1 MPAPSARTGGLASW
15 SIRHPVG
22 VTMIALAVI
31 VLGVFAFS
39 RLAIDLHPHLI
50 YPEVRVRILS
60 PGVPATV
67 MEDQFTR
74 QLEEQLAIT
83 EDAIGVQSRTGEGA
97 VSVDLSF
104 EYGKDI
110 DIALRDASTRLDRAK
125 RFLPETQDPPI
136 IYKRDPAQIPV
147 LEFVVSSPLRDPVE
161 LRSWVDDVFSKW
173 FINLPGVAAAEVGG
187 GLIREI
193 QVLPDQ
199 QRLAGV
205 GLTMQ
210 DVIDAL
216 QRGNREDP
224 AGRLRMTSQEL
235 PGRISGRFTSVEQ
248 IAELPLRLQQ
258 GGLINLQE
266 VAEVIDTHEDERLRV
281 RVNGEPGIK
290 LSIQKQPTANTV
302 AVADAVAQRLDWL
315 AAEGLIPEDIRIR
328 GVSDQS
334 IYIRQALSNSG
345 MAAISGALLAMAVVY
360 VFLGNLRRTLIIGS
374 AIPIAIMVTFVIM
387 GLGGLTLNIMTL
399 GGLALGVGLIV
410 DNTIVMLENI
420 YRHQRQGEG
429 DLAAGTHAAQEV
441 NSAIVASTSTNL
453 AAVLPFL
460 FIGGLT
466 GLLFRELIYTI
477 SASILASLAISLT
490 LVPALAARVHTLD
503 RGRLRRR
510 VDAGMRWL
518 QERYAGLIDRALG
531 FPYLVI
537 LAFIVLLGSAIQ
549 SFFGGQE
556 VFLPAMD
563 DGRIS
568 VSVTADPGITLD
580 DMDRS
585 VQVLETLFKAQPEV
599 EQVFTTV
606 GGFIFGRTQRE
617 APSSSSLNV
626 QLVPVSRRNISS
638 EEWIRRMNQ
647 AIADRQLAGLRV
659 NLRTEGIRG
668 IRTSRGDDDISL
680 RVQGPELKTLERI
693 ADEIVQRLKRIDGLR
708 NVQHSSEEVH
718 HEIDIAIDR
727 ERASVLGLDVK
738 DVGDAMRV
746 ALEGEVVTDY
756 IDGDRS
762 YDVRLRLPPVEAA
775 NPQELESVLLFPEQ
789 EGRKAIYLGDVARVN
804 LIEAAAE
811 ILRDNQQRIVE
822 VSATVDAGATL
833 GGRLRA
839 IDASLKDLDMPAGY
853 SLYDGGA
860 RKTLQ
865 EGRNLA
871 MTLMLLALFLV
882 FVVMAVQYESLRN
895 PFIILLSV
903 PFALIGVAIGIHAA
917 GLPMSMP
924 VKLGMIMLAGI
935 VVNNAIVLVEYVEI
949 VRERGRSIREAIL
962 EAARL
967 RLRPILMTT
976 LTTVVGMLPLAIGI
990 GEGSEMLRPLAVTIV
1005 AGLSFSML
1013 VSLLLVPVLYEL
1025 THLGQWRLKAAPR
1038 QA

>member
-1 MPAPSARTGGLASW
+1 
-15 SIRHPVG
+15 
-22 VTMIALAVI
+22 MIALAVI

-50 YPEVRVRILS
+50 YPEVRVRIVS

-125 RFLPETQDPPI
+125 RFLPDTPDPPI

-199 QRLAGV
+199 QRLAGM

-210 DVIDAL
+210 DVTDVL

-224 AGRLRMTSQEL
+224 AGRLKMSSQEL
-235 PGRISGRFTSVEQ
+235 SGRISGRFTSVEQ

-258 GGLINLQE
+258 GGLIHLQE
-266 VAEVIDTHEDERLRV
+266 VAEVLDTHEDERLRV

-290 LSIQKQPTANTV
+290 LSIQKQPTANTI
-302 AVADAVAQRLDWL
+302 AVADAVEQRLDWL
-315 AAEGLIPEDIRIR
+315 AAEDLIPEDIHIR
-328 GVSDQS
+328 NVSDQS
-334 IYIRQALSNSG
+334 VYIRQALTNSG
-345 MAAISGALLAMAVVY
+345 MAAISGALLAMLVVY
-360 VFLGNLRRTLIIGS
+360 IFLGNLRRTLIIGS

-420 YRHQRQGEG
+420 YRHQRLGEG

-477 SASILASLAISLT
+477 SASILASLAIALT

-503 RGRLRRR
+503 TGRLRHR

-518 QERYAGLIDRALG
+518 QERYAGLVDRALG
-531 FPYLVI
+531 FPYWVI
-537 LAFIVLLGSAIQ
+537 LVFVVLMGISIR

-568 VSVTADPGITLD
+568 VSVTADPGVTLD

-585 VQVLETLFKAQPEV
+585 VQVLETLFQAQPEV
-599 EQVFTTV
+599 EQVFSTV

-617 APSSSSLNV
+617 SPSSSSIKV
-626 QLVPVSRRNISS
+626 QLVPVSRRDISS
-638 EEWIRRMNQ
+638 EEWILRMNR
-647 AIADRQLAGLRV
+647 AIADRQLAGLKV
-659 NLRTEGIRG
+659 NMRTEGIRG

-680 RVQGPELKTLERI
+680 RIQGPELKTLERI
-693 ADEIVQRLKRIDGLR
+693 ADEIVRRLRRIDGLR

-738 DVGDAMRV
+738 DVGDAMRI

-756 IDGDRS
+756 IEGDRS
-762 YDVRLRLPPVEAA
+762 YDVRLRLPPLDAA
-775 NPQELESVLLFPEQ
+775 NPQELESVLLFPGQ
-789 EGRKAIYLGDVARVN
+789 TDRKAIYLGDVARVN
-804 LIEAAAE
+804 LIEAPSE

-839 IDASLKDLDMPAGY
+839 IDASLKDLDVPAGY

-871 MTLMLLALFLV
+871 VMLMLLALFLV
-882 FVVMAVQYESLRN
+882 FVVMAVQYESLGN

-903 PFALIGVAIGIHAA
+903 PFALIGVAIGIHAVD
-917 GLPMSMP
+917 LPMSMP

-949 VRERGRSIREAIL
+949 MRERGRSIREAIL

-1025 THLGQWRLKAAPR
+1025 THLRQWRQKTPPR
-1038 QA
+1038 TT